1 MGVLSV
7 RHRTTYH
14 YAEPVELGEHRMMF
28 RPRESHD
35 LRLIRTRLSIT
46 PQPVDLHWRH
56 DVFDNSV
63 AVANFDCATTRL
75 QFDSMVT
82 LEHVETRLPDYAL
95 EVPARRFPF
104 AYPRDEWPD
113 LAPALQRPEP
123 SVQVDEWAARFAPAG
138 FLRPGCAQPG
148 FANPEFAH
156 TARSAAGTLGTMDLL
171 RAMALG
177 IRQQL
182 RYLRRLERGVQTPAE
197 TLRRGSGTCRD
208 FAWLMIDAVRS
219 LGLAARFVSGYIYV
233 PDAAPPAPVAS
244 ISIDRPVS
252 MPVDVPVGVPV
263 DVPVGVP
270 VDAPPAMADGGATH
284 AWLQVYLPGAG
295 WVDFDPTNSIIG
307 NRHLIRVAVAWSPM
321 QVLPLWGTYV
331 GSADACLGMRVAV
344 SVTEESS
351 HASTLA

>member
-46 PQPVDLHWRH
+46 PQPADLHWRH

-63 AVANFDCATTRL
+63 AVANFDCATTWL

-95 EVPARRFPF
+95 EIPARRFPF

-123 SVQVDEWAARFAPAG
+123 SVQVDEWAARFAPPG
-138 FLRPGCAQPG
+138 FLRPGFAHPG
-148 FANPEFAH
+148 FAHPEFAH
-156 TARSAAGTLGTMDLL
+156 PELAHAEPSAAGTLGTMDLL

-182 RYLRRLERGVQTPAE
+182 RYLRRVERGVQTPAE

-233 PDAAPPAPVAS
+233 PDAAPPAPVAA
-244 ISIDRPVS
+244 ISIDRPADR
-252 MPVDVPVGVPV
+252 PIDGPI
-263 DVPVGVP
+263 
-270 VDAPPAMADGGATH
+270 DAPPAMADGGATH

-295 WVDFDPTNSIIG
+295 WIDFDPTNSIVG
-307 NRHLIRVAVAWSPM
+307 NRNLIRVAVAWDPAS
-321 QVLPLWGTYV
+321 VLPLWGTFIGAP
-331 GSADACLGMRVAV
+331 GSALGMEVSVA
-344 SVTEESS
+344 VTEEPGFVEVARSRG
-351 HASTLA
+351 AA